1 MAKFEPGTPKP
12 ETSGRKPGIP
22 NKRNQEI
29 SEYAKE
35 KGVSPAFMLI
45 EILSGDID
53 KLAKEPIEKDDIKW
67 AIDTLMPYMYGK
79 RKPIDSDGNDSRDIL
94 SDILEAIDG
103 NR

>member
-35 KGVSPAFMLI
+35 KGVSPAFLLI
-45 EILSGDID
+45 DILCGDKADIC
-53 KLAKEPIEKDDIKW
+53 KEPIEKEDYKW

-79 RKPIDSDGNDSRDIL
+79 RKPIDSEGNDGADPITEIMNALR
-94 SDILEAIDG
+94 
-103 NR
+103 NK

>member
-1 MAKFEPGTPKP
+1 MAFEKEHQKIGGRQKGT
-12 ETSGRKPGIP
+12 P

-29 SEYAKE
+29 TEYASE
-35 KGVSPAFMLI
+35 LGVSPAYFLI
-45 EILSGDID
+45 EILSGQRIDI
-53 KLAKEPIEKDDIKW
+53 AKEPIEKDDIKW